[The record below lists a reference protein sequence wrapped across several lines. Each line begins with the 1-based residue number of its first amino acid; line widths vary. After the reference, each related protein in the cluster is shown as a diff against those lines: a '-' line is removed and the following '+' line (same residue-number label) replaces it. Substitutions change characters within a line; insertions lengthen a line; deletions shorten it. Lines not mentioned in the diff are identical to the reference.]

1 LFLKRITSI
10 TAMTDVNILVQ
21 CEYLQVAYKEKHTKS
36 IDMSWSSNYRAESQ
50 KATGS
55 ASGEASVFKSWS
67 AKAKASWDNASS
79 LTESSES
86 LKYSEKEEKVV
97 FQDDTLQI
105 ERVTKTIISIGNES
119 MTSEEREIVDSRGKD
134 TPYTPAE
141 LNEKAAIYM
150 ATTYGD
156 CEGREG
162 LNGTTYRASGK
173 IIIEYVKE
181 VTGVAYD
188 KQRYLKNAV
197 QCFHNASN
205 DINKDMGG
213 KFTYLVAEKTTNPA
227 EAASSFHF
235 EQSCNAQSERGQD
248 LAAGT
253 GGDFRYIVTI
263 KDGPKK
269 IRWGN
274 VKLSRTNGSGGEV
287 PEGWS
292 CTGDLNKKRKGDF
305 LFLCW
310 KADS

>member
-1 LFLKRITSI
+1 
-10 TAMTDVNILVQ
+10 MTDVNILVQ
-21 CEYLQVAYKEKHTKS
+21 CEYLQVAYREKHTKS
-36 IDMSWSSNYRAESQ
+36 IDMSWSSNYRDESQ
-50 KATGS
+50 KVTGS
-55 ASGEASVFKSWS
+55 ANGESSVFNSWS

-79 LTESSES
+79 LTESNKS
-86 LKYSEKEEKVV
+86 LKYSENEEKVV

-105 ERVTKTIISIGNES
+105 ERVTTTIISIGNEES
-119 MTSEEREIVDSRGKD
+119 VTSKEREIVDSRGKD
-134 TPYTPAE
+134 TPYTQAE
-141 LNEKAAIYM
+141 LNEKAVNYM
-150 ATTYGD
+150 AKTYGD
-156 CEGREG
+156 GEGREG
-162 LNGTTYRASGK
+162 LNGTTYKASGK

-181 VTGVAYD
+181 ITGVAYD

-213 KFTYLVAEKTTNPA
+213 KFTYLVAEKTTNPD
-227 EAASSFHF
+227 EASSSFHF
-235 EQSCNAQSERGQD
+235 EQSSNAQRERGQD
-248 LAAGT
+248 LAEGA

-274 VKLSRTNGSGGEV
+274 VKLSRTSGSGGEV